1 LAEGLP
7 LYSFE
12 KQDLIKPAK
21 KVKGDSAKE
30 TYAYFMAGKSIS
42 DIANLR
48 NLAISTIESHL
59 AEMVKKGELD
69 IFQLLTL
76 EQLEHIHTTHL
87 ESKVTTTKELKEIL
101 NDAYSYAFINMALDY
116 FSKET
121 T

>member
-1 LAEGLP
+1 
-7 LYSFE
+7 
-12 KQDLIKPAK
+12 
-21 KVKGDSAKE
+21 
-30 TYAYFMAGKSIS
+30 
-42 DIANLR
+42 
-48 NLAISTIESHL
+48 
-59 AEMVKKGELD
+59 MVKKGELD